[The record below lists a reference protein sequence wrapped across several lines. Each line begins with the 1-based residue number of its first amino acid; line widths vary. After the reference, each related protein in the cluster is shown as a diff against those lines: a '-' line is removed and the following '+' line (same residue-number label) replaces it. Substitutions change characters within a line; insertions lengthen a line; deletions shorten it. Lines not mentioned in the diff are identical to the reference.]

1 MFKKTVSV
9 EFETHLE
16 EYEGVSQIVA
26 LIHAPKESMLYKRA
40 SRQFTQEFKG
50 AWVASIEDCGQ
61 YMSIPLHPFQKR
73 GIKTYIDVEISHH
86 FPYLEE
92 KHKSFLGRIKYFLW
106 WNFVATDFDQ
116 MVIRRDKL
124 NG

>member
-16 EYEGVSQIVA
+16 EYEESSQVIA
-26 LIHAPKESMLYKRA
+26 LIHAPKNSMLYKRA
-40 SRQFTQEFKG
+40 AKQFTKEFKG
-50 AWVASIEDCGQ
+50 AWVAPVEDCGQ

-73 GIKTYIDVEISHH
+73 GIKTYIEVEIAHH

-92 KHKSFLGRIKYFLW
+92 KQKSLLGRVKYFLW
-106 WNFVATDFDQ
+106 WHFAATDLDQ
-116 MVIRRDKL
+116 LIIRRDRL
-124 NG
+124 DE